1 MWPWLSLRGAL
12 PTAHGRE
19 SRAERAWLSRGRRGL
34 HSGCDGQGARG
45 RVPKKALRS
54 RVGGL
59 RLGGAAAVL
68 AEVHLRECE
77 VSGRSL
83 PARQEAGEDEEEAGD
98 PRDHAG

>member
-1 MWPWLSLRGAL
+1 M
-12 PTAHGRE
+12 
-19 SRAERAWLSRGRRGL
+19 
-34 HSGCDGQGARG
+34 
-45 RVPKKALRS
+45 
-54 RVGGL
+54 GGL